1 MRRGAGAWLVVVLL
15 AGPVSAQTP
24 PAATLDARIAEA
36 LELRMQHRDAEA
48 LALLTA
54 AWEETHS
61 PRARAQMAR
70 AEQALGRWLD
80 AEQHMSEALA
90 EGSDPWVGARRVSL
104 EEERRTIREHLGRV
118 EVLSDVA
125 GASVRVDGR
134 DGGTVPLRE
143 PLWASAGTAVLE
155 VGAEGYVTAQRSVVV
170 TAGGTARETVTLV
183 PVRVIAPPVV
193 PPAVV
198 VVPPLSQRAEPPPS
212 ARSPVWSTL
221 GVASVVTGGVLAIGG
236 VASHVA
242 REVLVT
248 SAAGAGCGYDA
259 QTGAVVGGGDCVD
272 RVSTIDLATAL
283 MVTGYAAGAVL
294 LGTGVALLATA
305 PRATTTPRVSLRCA
319 PAWGGASC
327 AVTF

>member
-1 MRRGAGAWLVVVLL
+1 MRRVAGAWLVVALL
-15 AGPVSAQTP
+15 ASGAASAQTP
-24 PAATLDARIAEA
+24 PTLDARIAEA

-54 AWEETHS
+54 AWEETRS
-61 PRARAQMAR
+61 SRARAQMAR

-80 AEQHMSEALA
+80 AERHMTEALTA
-90 EGSDPWVGARRVSL
+90 DADPWVDARRSSL

-134 DGGTVPLRE
+134 DGGTLPLRE
-143 PLWASAGTAVLE
+143 PLWANAGTAVLE
-155 VGAEGYVTAQRSVVV
+155 VSAEGHVTAQRSVVV
-170 TAGGTARETVTLV
+170 TAGETARETVTLV
-183 PVRVIAPPVV
+183 PVRVIAAPVTT
-193 PPAVV
+193 PVV
-198 VVPPLSQRAEPPPS
+198 VVPQPPVRVGSPPPG
-212 ARSPVWSTL
+212 RNPVWSSL
-221 GVASVVTGGVLAIGG
+221 GVAGVVAGGVLAVGG

-248 SAAGAGCGYDA
+248 NAAGAGCGFDA

-283 MVTGYAAGAVL
+283 MITGYVSGAVL
-294 LGTGVALLATA
+294 LGTGVALLGTA
-305 PRATTTPRVSLRCA
+305 PRAGATTPRVSLRCA
-319 PAWGGASC
+319 PGWGGASC
-327 AVTF
+327 ALRF